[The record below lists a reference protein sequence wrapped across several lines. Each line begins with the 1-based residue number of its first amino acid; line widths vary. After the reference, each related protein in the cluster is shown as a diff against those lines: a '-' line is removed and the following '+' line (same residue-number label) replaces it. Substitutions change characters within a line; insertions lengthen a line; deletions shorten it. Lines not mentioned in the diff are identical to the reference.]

1 MLNLMR
7 SAGYPDTKV
16 FLFLFSGA
24 FKKCNSHHAAYP
36 FLSSVSI
43 SFCRFASTICDG
55 HTICTLTGGISP
67 HCDVAVATLS
77 LSVIATTIPRGWS
90 FCWTNSAVAF
100 ASKSP
105 KKWDFRCLSGVMV
118 FRREDEEHGRKEQ
131 KVVLSDGK
139 DLEGHGDVDVSG
151 VVDAVEI
158 GEKGLLSNR
167 LIYEQGALGTGIHVF
182 GLSNRSFT
190 EITTPAWTTVVVRV
204 EVDPKRRKSREIVI
218 ILHAFCHSQL
228 FCLPTPRMSE
238 LFFLAFTRGSDLLPS
253 NPKLM
258 QDFKKKVH
266 DDHNR
271 LFSSVVHVST
281 AHLFLI
287 IG

>member
-105 KKWDFRCLSGVMV
+105 KKGDFRCLSGVMV

-204 EVDPKRRKSREIVI
+204 EVDPKRRKSREIVGYSCMLFVI
-218 ILHAFCHSQL
+218 HSCSV
-228 FCLPTPRMSE
+228 CLPHACLSYFSWPSPVGPTFFRPTPNLCRILKKKFMMITTV
-238 LFFLAFTRGSDLLPS
+238 FFLVSFTCRRHIY
-253 NPKLM
+253 
-258 QDFKKKVH
+258 F
-266 DDHNR
+266 
-271 LFSSVVHVST
+271 
-281 AHLFLI
+281 
-287 IG
+287 